1 MPKPTPRRTLPPL
14 NWLRAFESA
23 ARHLSFTG
31 AAEELGVSQA
41 AVSQQVRQLED
52 LLGTPL
58 FKRLARGIAL
68 TDAGLAYLPALRDSF
83 ARIAR
88 ETTQVFGQL
97 GERPLTLRAP
107 PTFAALWLAPRLREF
122 PARHPEIRV
131 RVTTAWAPAEF
142 GADGIDIEIRYGAG
156 GWPGVQSQRL
166 FVEHYF
172 PVASPQVAGRLARGV
187 PAALTDQPLLHVLGE
202 REGWGEFFGAHGIDA
217 APSQGP
223 QFDSLV
229 VALHAA
235 AAGAGVVLATAPVA
249 DPLLQS
255 GALIEFGFDRLPA
268 RGAHYVV
275 RPAQDASPAA
285 AAVADWLMRS

>member
-1 MPKPTPRRTLPPL
+1 MAFNHRHPLPPL

-68 TDAGLAYLPALRDSF
+68 TDSGIAYLPALRDSF

-88 ETTQVFGQL
+88 ETEQVFGQV
-97 GERPLTLRAP
+97 GERPVTLRAP
-107 PTFAALWLAPRLREF
+107 PSLATLWLAPRLRGF
-122 PARHPEIRV
+122 SSAHPDIRV
-131 RVTTAWAPAEF
+131 RVTTAWTPADF
-142 GADGIDIEIRYGAG
+142 VQDGIDIEIRYGVG
-156 GWPGVQSQRL
+156 GWPGVRSQRL
-166 FVEHYF
+166 FAEHYF
-172 PVASPQVAGRLARGV
+172 PVANPRVARDMAPGVTKEIAR
-187 PAALTDQPLLHVLGE
+187 QPLLHVLGE
-202 REGWGEFFGAHGIDA
+202 REGWGEFFRAQNVDA
-217 APSQGP
+217 APSDGP
-223 QFDSLV
+223 QFDSLL

-235 AAGAGVVLATAPVA
+235 VAGVGVVLATAPIA

-255 GALIEFGFDRLPA
+255 GALVDLGFQRLPA
-268 RGAHYVV
+268 RGAHHVV
-275 RPAQDASPAA
+275 LPTQDASSAA
-285 AAVADWLMRS
+285 SVVAAWLTGG